1 MSNLAFAETLER
13 LRDPGRVVTDTLLSL
28 FLLGGWETGMGFA
41 KDWLPKAVP
50 TAPTLCPELA
60 RLAEPAGKEV
70 LLGACPPA
78 PLRGKLGLCCSLL
91 CPCCR
96 VCVCPSPRPLRQAR
110 WPSGSPLAAARKEF
124 ECPGFW
130 LVCVCSSF
138 SHVRLF
144 AAL

>member
-60 RLAEPAGKEV
+60 QVSRAHRERGLAGGLPTSPLEGQAGP
-70 LLGACPPA
+70 LLFS
-78 PLRGKLGLCCSLL
+78 PLSLL
-91 CPCCR
+91 SG
-96 VCVCPSPRPLRQAR
+96 VCVSITSSPEA
-110 WPSGSPLAAARKEF
+110 GPLAIWESI
-124 ECPGFW
+124 G
-130 LVCVCSSF
+130 CS
-138 SHVRLF
+138 
-144 AAL
+144 